1 MIDKNHKQFS
11 RNEDSIVVHGYQGC
25 DPLTGAISYPIYQ
38 TSTYKNPGLNS
49 NIKFSYSRC
58 DNPTRLELEN
68 TVALL
73 EGGTASFAF
82 ASGLAAVTATFS
94 LLKSGDHVV
103 ISDDIYGGSYR
114 QIEELWKNYGVQFT
128 YVDVGNTAAVKAA
141 VQPNTRMIYL
151 ESPTNPMMKVAD
163 IAAIAQISG
172 SCGALLVV
180 DNTFLTPYFQKPIKL
195 GADIVIH
202 SGTKFLAGHHDTTAG
217 FVVVNSE
224 ALEQRMG
231 LILRTEG
238 NGLSPFDSWLLLRG
252 IKTLAL
258 RMRRHEE
265 NAIRVAEFLKNH
277 PAVEK
282 VYFVGDPDHPSYDV
296 TKRQTTGFGGMI
308 SFSIKDVSKVEQ
320 VLCGGD
326 MIMFAESLGGTATLI
341 TYPQTQTHA
350 SIPADIRNR
359 IGITDR
365 LIRLSVGIE
374 DATDIITD
382 LSRMLGDG

>member
-1 MIDKNHKQFS
+1 MIDKNHKQFG
-11 RNEDSIVVHGYQGC
+11 RKMDSAVVHGYQGC

-58 DNPTRLELEN
+58 DNPTRAELEN

-73 EGGTASFAF
+73 EDGVAGFAF
-82 ASGLAAVTATFS
+82 ASGLAAVTAVFS

-103 ISDDIYGGSYR
+103 VSDDIYGGSYR
-114 QIEELWKNYGVQFT
+114 QIEELWKHFGVEFT
-128 YVDVGNTAAVKAA
+128 SVDVGDISAIKAA
-141 VQPNTRMIYL
+141 VQPNTKMVYL

-163 IAAIAQISG
+163 IAAISEISKA
-172 SCGALLVV
+172 CGAYLVV
-180 DNTFLTPYFQKPIKL
+180 DNTFLTPYFQKPIPL

-224 ALEQRMG
+224 ALEARIG

-238 NGLSPFDSWLLLRG
+238 SGLAPFDSWLLLRG

-258 RMRRHEE
+258 RMKKHEE
-265 NAIRVAEFLKNH
+265 NAIKVADFLKGH

-282 VYFVGDPDHPSYDV
+282 VYFVGLEDHPSYEV
-296 TKRQTTGFGGMI
+296 TKKQTTGFGGMI
-308 SFSIKDVSKVEQ
+308 SFTIKDVNKVEQ

-374 DATDIITD
+374 DAEDIIAD
-382 LSRMLGDG
+382 LKKMLG

>member
-1 MIDKNHKQFS
+1 MIDKNNKQFT
-11 RNEDSIVVHGYQGC
+11 RKADSVVVHGYQGC

-49 NIKFSYSRC
+49 NIQFSYSRC
-58 DNPTRLELEN
+58 DNPTRFELEN
-68 TVALL
+68 TIALL
-73 EGGTASFAF
+73 EGGTAGYAF

-94 LLKSGDHVV
+94 LLKSGEHVV
-103 ISDDIYGGSYR
+103 VSDDIYGGSYR
-114 QIEELWKNYGVQFT
+114 QIEELWKNFGVEFT
-128 YVDVGNTAAVKAA
+128 AVDVGDTAAVKAA
-141 VQPNTRMIYL
+141 VRPNTRMIYL

-163 IAAIAQISG
+163 IAAIAEISKG
-172 SCGALLVV
+172 CGALLVV
-180 DNTFLTPYFQKPIKL
+180 DNTFLTPYFQKPIEL

-224 ALEQRMG
+224 ALEKRMG

-238 NGLSPFDSWLLLRG
+238 SGLAPFDSWLVLRG

-258 RMRRHEE
+258 RMKRHEE
-265 NAIRVAEFLKNH
+265 NAIKVAAFLKTH

-282 VYFVGDPDHPSYDV
+282 VYFVGDKEHPSFDV
-296 TKRQTTGFGGMI
+296 TLRQTTGFGGMI
-308 SFSIKDVSKVEQ
+308 SFSIKDASKVEQ

-326 MIMFAESLGGTATLI
+326 MVMFAESLGGTATLI

-350 SIPADIRNR
+350 SIPADVRNR

-374 DATDIITD
+374 DAEDIIAD
-382 LSRMLGDG
+382 LRKMLS

>member
-1 MIDKNHKQFS
+1 MLDKNNKQFS
-11 RNEDSIVVHGYQGC
+11 RKADSVVVHGYQGC

-49 NIKFSYSRC
+49 NIQFSYSRC
-58 DNPTRLELEN
+58 DNPTRFELEN

-73 EGGTASFAF
+73 EGGTAGFAF

-94 LLKSGDHVV
+94 LLKSGEHVV
-103 ISDDIYGGSYR
+103 VSDDIYGGSYR
-114 QIEELWKNYGVQFT
+114 QIEELWKHFGVEFT
-128 YVDVGNTAAVKAA
+128 YVDVGDTEAVKAA
-141 VQPNTRMIYL
+141 VQSNTKMIYL

-163 IAAIAQISG
+163 IAAIAEISKA
-172 SCGALLVV
+172 CGALLVV
-180 DNTFLTPYFQKPIKL
+180 DNTFLTPYFQKPIAL

-224 ALEQRMG
+224 ALEKRMG

-238 NGLSPFDSWLLLRG
+238 SGLAPFDSWLLLRG

-265 NAIRVAEFLKNH
+265 NAVKVAAFLKNH

-282 VYFVGDPDHPSYDV
+282 VYFVGDKDHPSYDV
-296 TKRQTTGFGGMI
+296 TCRQTTGFGGMI
-308 SFSIKDVSKVEQ
+308 SFAIKDASKVEQ

-350 SIPADIRNR
+350 SIPAEIRNR

-374 DATDIITD
+374 DAEDIIAD
-382 LSRMLGDG
+382 LKKMLG

>member
-1 MIDKNHKQFS
+1 MIDKNHKQFG
-11 RNEDSIVVHGYQGC
+11 RKMDSVVVHGYQGC
-25 DPLTGAISYPIYQ
+25 DPLTGAISFPIYQ

-58 DNPTRLELEN
+58 DNPTRAELED

-73 EGGTASFAF
+73 ENGVAGFAF
-82 ASGLAAVTATFS
+82 TSGLAAVTATFS
-94 LLKSGDHVV
+94 LLKSGEHVI
-103 ISDDIYGGSYR
+103 ISDDIYGGTYR
-114 QIEELWKNYGVQFT
+114 QVENIWKELGVEFD
-128 YVDVGNTAAVKAA
+128 YVDVGDIAAIKAAVK
-141 VQPNTRMIYL
+141 PNTKMIYL

-163 IAAIAQISG
+163 IAAISQIAKE
-172 SCGALLVV
+172 CGALSVV
-180 DNTFLTPYFQKPIKL
+180 DNTFLTPYFQKPLDL

-224 ALEQRMG
+224 ALAEKISFMV
-231 LILRTEG
+231 RTEG
-238 NGLSPFDSWLLLRG
+238 AGLSPFDSWLLLRG

-258 RMRRHEE
+258 RMRKHEE
-265 NAIRVAEFLKNH
+265 NALKVAEFLKDN
-277 PAVEK
+277 PSVEK
-282 VYFVGDPDHPSYDV
+282 VYFVGLPEHPSYDV
-296 TKRQTTGFGGMI
+296 SKKQTTGFGGMI
-308 SFSIKDVSKVEQ
+308 SFTIKDVSKVEQ

-350 SIPADIRNR
+350 SIPAEIRNK

-374 DATDIITD
+374 YAGDIID
-382 LSRMLGDG
+382 DIKQA

>member
-1 MIDKNHKQFS
+1 MIDKNHKQFG
-11 RNEDSIVVHGYQGC
+11 RKMDSAVVHGYQGC
-25 DPLTGAISYPIYQ
+25 DPLTGAISFPIYQ

-58 DNPTRLELEN
+58 DNPTRAELED

-73 EGGTASFAF
+73 ENGMAGFAF
-82 ASGLAAVTATFS
+82 TSGLAAVTATFS
-94 LLKSGDHVV
+94 LLKSGEHVI
-103 ISDDIYGGSYR
+103 ISDDIYGGTYR
-114 QIEELWKNYGVQFT
+114 QVENIWKELGVEFD
-128 YVDVGNTAAVKAA
+128 YVDVGDIAAIKAA
-141 VQPNTRMIYL
+141 VRPNTKMIYL

-163 IAAIAQISG
+163 IAAISQIAKK
-172 SCGALLVV
+172 CGALSVV
-180 DNTFLTPYFQKPIKL
+180 DNTFLTPYFQKPLDL

-224 ALEQRMG
+224 ALAEKIGFMV
-231 LILRTEG
+231 RTEG
-238 NGLSPFDSWLLLRG
+238 AGLSPFDSWLLLRG

-258 RMRRHEE
+258 RMRKHEE
-265 NAIRVAEFLKNH
+265 NALKVAEFLKDH

-282 VYFVGDPDHPSYDV
+282 VYFVGLPEHPSYDV
-296 TKRQTTGFGGMI
+296 SKKQTTGFGGMI
-308 SFSIKDVSKVEQ
+308 SFTIKDVSKVEQ

-350 SIPADIRNR
+350 SIPAEIRNK

-374 DATDIITD
+374 DAEDIIAD
-382 LSRMLGDG
+382 LEKMLK

>member
-1 MIDKNHKQFS
+1 MIDKNNKQFT
-11 RNEDSIVVHGYQGC
+11 RKPDSVVVHGYQGC
-25 DPLTGAISYPIYQ
+25 DPLTGAVSFPIYQ
-38 TSTYKNPGLNS
+38 TSTYRNPGLNS
-49 NIKFSYSRC
+49 GIKYSYSRC
-58 DNPTRLELEN
+58 DNPTRYELEC

-73 EGGTASFAF
+73 EEGVAGFAF

-94 LLKSGDHVV
+94 LLKSGEHVV

-114 QIEELWKNYGVQFT
+114 QIEEIWKSFGVEFT
-128 YVDVGNTAAVKAA
+128 YVDVGDIEAIKSAIR
-141 VQPNTRMIYL
+141 PNTRMIYL

-163 IAAIAQISG
+163 IAAIAEISKD
-172 SCGALLVV
+172 CGALLVV
-180 DNTFLTPYFQKPIKL
+180 DNTFLTPYYQKPIAL

-224 ALEQRMG
+224 ELEARMG

-238 NGLSPFDSWLLLRG
+238 SGLSPFDSWLLLRG

-258 RMRRHEE
+258 RMKKHQE
-265 NAIRVAEFLKNH
+265 NALLVAEFLKNH
-277 PAVEK
+277 PAVEN
-282 VYFVGDPDHPSYDV
+282 VYYVGLPEHPSYEV
-296 TKRQTTGFGGMI
+296 SKRQTTGFGGMI
-308 SFSIKDVSKVEQ
+308 SFTIKDVSKVEQ

-350 SIPADIRNR
+350 SIPAEIRHR

-374 DATDIITD
+374 DAEDIITD
-382 LSRMLGDG
+382 LQKMLG

>member
-1 MIDKNHKQFS
+1 MIDKNHKQFG
-11 RNEDSIVVHGYQGC
+11 RKMDSVVVHGYQGC
-25 DPLTGAISYPIYQ
+25 DPLTGAISFPIYQ

-58 DNPTRLELEN
+58 DNPTRAELED

-73 EGGTASFAF
+73 ENGVAGFAF
-82 ASGLAAVTATFS
+82 TSGLAAVTATFS
-94 LLKSGDHVV
+94 LLKSGEHVI
-103 ISDDIYGGSYR
+103 ISDDIYGGTYR
-114 QIEELWKNYGVQFT
+114 QVENIWKELGVEFD
-128 YVDVGNTAAVKAA
+128 YVDVGDIAAIKAAVKS
-141 VQPNTRMIYL
+141 NTKMIYL

-163 IAAIAQISG
+163 IAAISQIAKE
-172 SCGALLVV
+172 CGALSVV
-180 DNTFLTPYFQKPIKL
+180 DNTFLTPYFQKPLNL

-224 ALEQRMG
+224 ALAEKISFMV
-231 LILRTEG
+231 RTEG
-238 NGLSPFDSWLLLRG
+238 AGLSPFDSWLLLRG

-258 RMRRHEE
+258 RMRKHEE
-265 NAIRVAEFLKNH
+265 NALKVAEFLKDN
-277 PAVEK
+277 PSVEK
-282 VYFVGDPDHPSYDV
+282 VYFVGLPEHPSYDV
-296 TKRQTTGFGGMI
+296 SKKQTTGFGGMI
-308 SFSIKDVSKVEQ
+308 SFTIKDVSKVEQ

-350 SIPADIRNR
+350 SIPAEIRNK

-374 DATDIITD
+374 DAEDIIAD
-382 LSRMLGDG
+382 LEKMLK

>member
-11 RNEDSIVVHGYQGC
+11 RKMDSAVVHGYKGC
-25 DPLTGAISYPIYQ
+25 DPLTGAISFPIYQ

-58 DNPTRLELEN
+58 DNPTRAELED
-68 TVALL
+68 TVAML
-73 EGGTASFAF
+73 EEGVAGFAF

-103 ISDDIYGGSYR
+103 ISDDIYGGTYR
-114 QIEELWKNYGVQFT
+114 QIEGIWKELGVDFD
-128 YVDVGNTAAVKAA
+128 YVDVGNIDAIRAAVRPTTK
-141 VQPNTRMIYL
+141 MIYL

-163 IAAIAQISG
+163 IRAISEIAKE
-172 SCGALLVV
+172 CGALSVV
-180 DNTFLTPYFQKPIKL
+180 DNTFLTPYFQKPIPL

-224 ALEQRMG
+224 ALAEKIGFM
-231 LILRTEG
+231 LRTEG
-238 NGLSPFDSWLLLRG
+238 AGLGPFDSWLLLRG

-258 RMRRHEE
+258 RMKKHEE
-265 NAIRVAEFLKNH
+265 NALAVAAFLKEH
-277 PAVEK
+277 SAVEN
-282 VYFVGDPDHPSYDV
+282 VYFVGLPEHPSYEV
-296 TKRQTTGFGGMI
+296 SKKQTSGFGGMI
-308 SFSIKDVSKVEQ
+308 SFTVKDVSKVEQ

-350 SIPADIRNR
+350 SIPAEIRNR

-374 DATDIITD
+374 DAEDIIAD
-382 LSRMLGDG
+382 LKKMLA

>member
-1 MIDKNHKQFS
+1 MIDKNNKQFT
-11 RNEDSIVVHGYQGC
+11 RKVDSVVVHGYEGC

-58 DNPTRLELEN
+58 DNPTRFELEN
-68 TVALL
+68 TIALL
-73 EGGTASFAF
+73 EGGTAGFAF

-94 LLKSGDHVV
+94 LLKSGEHVV
-103 ISDDIYGGSYR
+103 VSDDIYGGSYR
-114 QIEELWKNYGVQFT
+114 QIEELWKHFGVEFT
-128 YVDVGNTAAVKAA
+128 AVDVGDTEAVKAA
-141 VQPNTRMIYL
+141 VKSTTKMIYL

-163 IAAIAQISG
+163 IAAIAEISKN
-172 SCGALLVV
+172 CGALLVV
-180 DNTFLTPYFQKPIKL
+180 DNTFLTPYFQKPIEL
-195 GADIVIH
+195 GADVVIH

-217 FVVVNSE
+217 FVVVNNE
-224 ALEQRMG
+224 ELEKRMG

-238 NGLSPFDSWLLLRG
+238 SGLAPFDSWLVLRG

-258 RMRRHEE
+258 RMKRHEE
-265 NAIRVAEFLKNH
+265 NAIKVAEFLKGH

-282 VYFVGDPDHPSYDV
+282 VYFVGDKEHPSFDV
-296 TKRQTTGFGGMI
+296 TMRQTTGFGGMI
-308 SFSIKDVSKVEQ
+308 SFSIKDASKVEQ

-350 SIPADIRNR
+350 SIPADVRNR

-374 DATDIITD
+374 DAEDIIAD
-382 LSRMLGDG
+382 LGKMLS

>member
-1 MIDKNHKQFS
+1 MIDKNNKQFT
-11 RNEDSIVVHGYQGC
+11 RKADSVVVHGYQGC

-49 NIKFSYSRC
+49 NIQFSYSRC
-58 DNPTRLELEN
+58 DNPTRFELEN
-68 TVALL
+68 TIALL
-73 EGGTASFAF
+73 ENGTAGYAF

-94 LLKSGDHVV
+94 LLKSGEHVV
-103 ISDDIYGGSYR
+103 VSDDIYGGSYR
-114 QIEELWKNYGVQFT
+114 QIEELWKNFGVEFT
-128 YVDVGNTAAVKAA
+128 AVDVGDTAAVKAA
-141 VQPNTRMIYL
+141 VRPNTKMIYL

-163 IAAIAQISG
+163 IAAIAEISKA
-172 SCGALLVV
+172 CGALLVV
-180 DNTFLTPYFQKPIKL
+180 DNTFLTPYFQKPIEL

-217 FVVVNSE
+217 FVVVNNE
-224 ALEQRMG
+224 ALEKRMG

-238 NGLSPFDSWLLLRG
+238 SGLAPFDSWLVLRG

-258 RMRRHEE
+258 RMKRHEE
-265 NAIRVAEFLKNH
+265 NAIKVAAFLKNH

-282 VYFVGDPDHPSYDV
+282 VYFVGDKEHPSFDV
-296 TKRQTTGFGGMI
+296 TMKQTTGFGGMI
-308 SFSIKDVSKVEQ
+308 SFSIKDASKVEQ

-350 SIPADIRNR
+350 SIPAEVRNK

-374 DATDIITD
+374 DAEDIIAD
-382 LSRMLGDG
+382 LTKMLS

>member
-1 MIDKNHKQFS
+1 MIDKNNKQFT
-11 RNEDSIVVHGYQGC
+11 RKADSVVVHGYQGC

-49 NIKFSYSRC
+49 NIQFSYSRC
-58 DNPTRLELEN
+58 DNPTRFELEN
-68 TVALL
+68 TIALL
-73 EGGTASFAF
+73 ENGTASYAF

-94 LLKSGDHVV
+94 LLKSGEHVV
-103 ISDDIYGGSYR
+103 VSDDIYGGSYR
-114 QIEELWKNYGVQFT
+114 QIEELWKNFGVEFT
-128 YVDVGNTAAVKAA
+128 AVDVGDTAAVKAA
-141 VQPNTRMIYL
+141 VRPNTKMIYL

-163 IAAIAQISG
+163 IAAIAEISKA
-172 SCGALLVV
+172 CGALLVV
-180 DNTFLTPYFQKPIKL
+180 DNTFLTPYFQKPIEL

-217 FVVVNSE
+217 FVVVNNE
-224 ALEQRMG
+224 ALEKRMG

-238 NGLSPFDSWLLLRG
+238 SGLAPFDSWLVLRG

-258 RMRRHEE
+258 RMKRHEE
-265 NAIRVAEFLKNH
+265 NAIKVAAFLKNH

-282 VYFVGDPDHPSYDV
+282 VYFVGDKEHPSFDV
-296 TKRQTTGFGGMI
+296 TMKQTTGFGGMI
-308 SFSIKDVSKVEQ
+308 SFSIKDASKVEQ

-350 SIPADIRNR
+350 SIPAEVRNK

-374 DATDIITD
+374 DAEDIIAD
-382 LSRMLGDG
+382 LTKMLS

>member
-1 MIDKNHKQFS
+1 MIDKNHKQFG
-11 RNEDSIVVHGYQGC
+11 RKMDSVVVHGYQGC
-25 DPLTGAISYPIYQ
+25 DPLTGAISFPIYQ

-58 DNPTRLELEN
+58 DNPTRAELED

-73 EGGTASFAF
+73 ENGVAGFAF
-82 ASGLAAVTATFS
+82 TSGLAAVTATFS
-94 LLKSGDHVV
+94 LLKSGEHVI
-103 ISDDIYGGSYR
+103 ISDDIYGGTYR
-114 QIEELWKNYGVQFT
+114 QVENIWKELGVEFD
-128 YVDVGNTAAVKAA
+128 YVDVGDIAAIKAAVKS
-141 VQPNTRMIYL
+141 NTKMIYL

-163 IAAIAQISG
+163 IAAISQIAKE
-172 SCGALLVV
+172 CGALSVV
-180 DNTFLTPYFQKPIKL
+180 DNTFLTPYFQKPLNL

-224 ALEQRMG
+224 ALAEKISFMV
-231 LILRTEG
+231 RTEG
-238 NGLSPFDSWLLLRG
+238 AGLSPFDSWLLLRG

-258 RMRRHEE
+258 RMRKHEE
-265 NAIRVAEFLKNH
+265 NALKVAEFLKDN
-277 PAVEK
+277 PSVEM
-282 VYFVGDPDHPSYDV
+282 VYFVGLPEHPSYDV
-296 TKRQTTGFGGMI
+296 SKKQTTGFGGMI
-308 SFSIKDVSKVEQ
+308 SFTIKDVSKVEQ

-350 SIPADIRNR
+350 SIPAEIRNK

-374 DATDIITD
+374 DAEDIIAD
-382 LSRMLGDG
+382 LEKMLK

>member
-1 MIDKNHKQFS
+1 MIDKNHKQFG
-11 RNEDSIVVHGYQGC
+11 RKMDSVVVHGYQGC
-25 DPLTGAISYPIYQ
+25 DPLTGAISFPIYQ

-58 DNPTRLELEN
+58 DNPTRAELED

-73 EGGTASFAF
+73 ENGVAGFAF
-82 ASGLAAVTATFS
+82 TSGLAAVTATFS
-94 LLKSGDHVV
+94 LLKSGEHVI
-103 ISDDIYGGSYR
+103 ISDDIYGGTYR
-114 QIEELWKNYGVQFT
+114 QVENIWKELGVEFD
-128 YVDVGNTAAVKAA
+128 YVDVGDIAAIKAAVK
-141 VQPNTRMIYL
+141 PNTKMIYL

-163 IAAIAQISG
+163 IAAISQIAKE
-172 SCGALLVV
+172 CGALSVV
-180 DNTFLTPYFQKPIKL
+180 DNTFLTPYFQKPLDL

-224 ALEQRMG
+224 ALAEKISFMV
-231 LILRTEG
+231 RTEG
-238 NGLSPFDSWLLLRG
+238 AGLSPFDSWLLLRG

-258 RMRRHEE
+258 RMRKHEE
-265 NAIRVAEFLKNH
+265 NALKVAEFLKDN
-277 PAVEK
+277 PSVEK
-282 VYFVGDPDHPSYDV
+282 VYFVGLPEHPSYDV
-296 TKRQTTGFGGMI
+296 SKKQTTGFGGMI
-308 SFSIKDVSKVEQ
+308 SFTIKDASKVEQ

-350 SIPADIRNR
+350 SIPAEIRNK

-374 DATDIITD
+374 DAEDIIAD
-382 LSRMLGDG
+382 LEKMLK

>member
-1 MIDKNHKQFS
+1 MIDKNNKQFT
-11 RNEDSIVVHGYQGC
+11 RKADSVVVHGYQGC

-49 NIKFSYSRC
+49 NIQFSYSRC
-58 DNPTRLELEN
+58 DNPTRFELEN
-68 TVALL
+68 TIALL
-73 EGGTASFAF
+73 ENGTAGYAF
-82 ASGLAAVTATFS
+82 SSGLAAVTATFS
-94 LLKSGDHVV
+94 LLKSGEHVV
-103 ISDDIYGGSYR
+103 VSDDIYGGSYR
-114 QIEELWKNYGVQFT
+114 QIEELWKNFGVEFT
-128 YVDVGNTAAVKAA
+128 AVDVGDTAAVKAA
-141 VQPNTRMIYL
+141 VRPNTKMIYL

-163 IAAIAQISG
+163 IAAIAEISKA
-172 SCGALLVV
+172 CGALLVV
-180 DNTFLTPYFQKPIKL
+180 DNTFLTPYFQKPIEL

-217 FVVVNSE
+217 FVVVNNE
-224 ALEQRMG
+224 ALEKRMG

-238 NGLSPFDSWLLLRG
+238 SGLAPFDSWLVLRG

-258 RMRRHEE
+258 RMKRHEE
-265 NAIRVAEFLKNH
+265 NAIKVAAFLKNH

-282 VYFVGDPDHPSYDV
+282 VYFVGDKEHPSFDV
-296 TKRQTTGFGGMI
+296 TMKQTTGFGGMI
-308 SFSIKDVSKVEQ
+308 SFSIKDASKVEQ

-350 SIPADIRNR
+350 SIPAEVRNK

-374 DATDIITD
+374 DAEDIIAD
-382 LSRMLGDG
+382 LTKMLS

>member
-1 MIDKNHKQFS
+1 MIDKNNKQFT
-11 RNEDSIVVHGYQGC
+11 RKADSVVVHGYQGC

-49 NIKFSYSRC
+49 NIQFSYSRC
-58 DNPTRLELEN
+58 DNPTRFELEN
-68 TVALL
+68 TIALL
-73 EGGTASFAF
+73 ENGTAGYAF

-94 LLKSGDHVV
+94 LLKSGEHVV
-103 ISDDIYGGSYR
+103 VSDDIYGGSYR
-114 QIEELWKNYGVQFT
+114 QIEELWKNFGVEFT
-128 YVDVGNTAAVKAA
+128 AVDVGDTAAVKAA
-141 VQPNTRMIYL
+141 VRPNTKMIYL

-163 IAAIAQISG
+163 IAAIAEISKA
-172 SCGALLVV
+172 CGALLVV
-180 DNTFLTPYFQKPIKL
+180 DNTFLTPYFQKPIEL

-224 ALEQRMG
+224 ALEKRMG

-238 NGLSPFDSWLLLRG
+238 SGLAPFDSWLVLRG

-258 RMRRHEE
+258 RMKRHEE
-265 NAIRVAEFLKNH
+265 NAIKVAAFLKNH

-282 VYFVGDPDHPSYDV
+282 VYFVGDKEHPSFDV
-296 TKRQTTGFGGMI
+296 TMKQTTGFGGMI
-308 SFSIKDVSKVEQ
+308 SFSIKDASKVEQ

-350 SIPADIRNR
+350 SIPAEVRNK

-374 DATDIITD
+374 DAEDIIAD
-382 LSRMLGDG
+382 LTKMLS

>member
-1 MIDKNHKQFS
+1 MIDKNNKQFS
-11 RNEDSIVVHGYQGC
+11 RKTDSVVVHGYQGC

-49 NIKFSYSRC
+49 NIQFSYSRC
-58 DNPTRLELEN
+58 DNPTRFELEN
-68 TVALL
+68 TIALL
-73 EGGTASFAF
+73 EGGTAGYAF

-94 LLKSGDHVV
+94 LLRSGEHVV
-103 ISDDIYGGSYR
+103 VSDDIYGGSYR
-114 QIEELWKNYGVQFT
+114 QIEELWKHFGVEFT
-128 YVDVGNTAAVKAA
+128 AVDVGDTAAVKAA
-141 VQPNTRMIYL
+141 VKPNTKMIYL

-163 IAAIAQISG
+163 IAAIAEISKN
-172 SCGALLVV
+172 CGALLVV
-180 DNTFLTPYFQKPIKL
+180 DNTFLTPYFQKPIAL

-224 ALEQRMG
+224 ELEKRMG

-238 NGLSPFDSWLLLRG
+238 SGLAPFDSWLVLRG

-265 NAIRVAEFLKNH
+265 NAIKVAEFLKGH
-277 PAVEK
+277 PAVEA
-282 VYFVGDPDHPSYDV
+282 VYFVGDKEHPSYDV
-296 TKRQTTGFGGMI
+296 TLRQTTGFGGMI
-308 SFSIKDVSKVEQ
+308 SFAIKDASKVEQ

-350 SIPADIRNR
+350 SIPAEIRNR

-374 DATDIITD
+374 DAEDIIAD
-382 LSRMLGDG
+382 LRKMLS

>member
-1 MIDKNHKQFS
+1 MLDKNNKQFT
-11 RNEDSIVVHGYQGC
+11 RKPDSVVVHGYQGC
-25 DPLTGAISYPIYQ
+25 DPLTGAVSYPIYQ
-38 TSTYKNPGLNS
+38 TSTYRNPGLNS
-49 NIKFSYSRC
+49 GIKFSYSRC
-58 DNPTRLELEN
+58 DNPTRFELEN
-68 TVALL
+68 TIALL
-73 EGGTASFAF
+73 EGGVAGFAF
-82 ASGLAAVTATFS
+82 SSGLAAVTATFS

-103 ISDDIYGGSYR
+103 ISDDVYGGTYR
-114 QIEELWKNYGVQFT
+114 QVEELWKNFGVKFT
-128 YVDVGNTAAVKAA
+128 VVDVGDTKAVSDAVCENTK
-141 VQPNTRMIYL
+141 MIYL

-163 IAAIAQISG
+163 IAAIAEISKA
-172 SCGALLVV
+172 CGALLVV
-180 DNTFLTPYFQKPIKL
+180 DNTFLTPYFQKPIGL
-195 GADIVIH
+195 GADVVIH

-217 FVVVNSE
+217 FVVVNNE
-224 ALEQRMG
+224 ELEKRMG

-238 NGLSPFDSWLLLRG
+238 SGLAPFDSWLVLRG

-265 NAIRVAEFLKNH
+265 NAIKVAAFLKNH
-277 PAVEK
+277 PAVEA
-282 VYFVGDPDHPSYDV
+282 VHFVGDKEHPSYDV
-296 TKRQTTGFGGMI
+296 TMRQTTGFGGMI
-308 SFSIKDVSKVEQ
+308 SFSIKDSSKVEQ

-374 DATDIITD
+374 DAEDIIAD
-382 LSRMLGDG
+382 LRKMLA

>member
-1 MIDKNHKQFS
+1 MIDKNNKQFT
-11 RNEDSIVVHGYQGC
+11 RKADSVVVHGYQGC

-49 NIKFSYSRC
+49 NIQFSYSRC
-58 DNPTRLELEN
+58 DNPTRFELEN
-68 TVALL
+68 TIALL
-73 EGGTASFAF
+73 ENGTAGYAF

-94 LLKSGDHVV
+94 LLKSGEHVV
-103 ISDDIYGGSYR
+103 VSDDIYGGSYR
-114 QIEELWKNYGVQFT
+114 QIEELWKNFGVEFT
-128 YVDVGNTAAVKAA
+128 AVDVGDTAAVKAA
-141 VQPNTRMIYL
+141 VRPNTKMIYL

-163 IAAIAQISG
+163 IAAIAEISKT
-172 SCGALLVV
+172 CGALLVV
-180 DNTFLTPYFQKPIKL
+180 DNTFLTPYFQKPIEL

-217 FVVVNSE
+217 FVVVNNE
-224 ALEQRMG
+224 ALEKRMG

-238 NGLSPFDSWLLLRG
+238 SGLAPFDSWLVLRG

-258 RMRRHEE
+258 RMKRHEE
-265 NAIRVAEFLKNH
+265 NAIKVAAFLKNH

-282 VYFVGDPDHPSYDV
+282 VYFVGDKEHPSFDV
-296 TKRQTTGFGGMI
+296 TMKQTTGFGGMI
-308 SFSIKDVSKVEQ
+308 SFSIKDASKVEQ

-350 SIPADIRNR
+350 SIPAEVRNK

-374 DATDIITD
+374 DAEDIIAD
-382 LSRMLGDG
+382 LTKMLS

>member
-1 MIDKNHKQFS
+1 MIDKNHKQFG
-11 RNEDSIVVHGYQGC
+11 RKMDSVVVHGYQGC
-25 DPLTGAISYPIYQ
+25 DPLTGAISFPIYQ

-58 DNPTRLELEN
+58 DNPTRAELED

-73 EGGTASFAF
+73 ENGVAGFAF
-82 ASGLAAVTATFS
+82 TSGLAAVTATFS
-94 LLKSGDHVV
+94 LLKSGEHVI
-103 ISDDIYGGSYR
+103 ISDDIYGGTYR
-114 QIEELWKNYGVQFT
+114 QVENIWKELGVEFD
-128 YVDVGNTAAVKAA
+128 YVDVGDIAAIKAAVK
-141 VQPNTRMIYL
+141 PNTKMIYL

-163 IAAIAQISG
+163 IAAISQIAKE
-172 SCGALLVV
+172 CGALSVV
-180 DNTFLTPYFQKPIKL
+180 DNTFLTPYFQKPLDL

-224 ALEQRMG
+224 ALAEKIGFMV
-231 LILRTEG
+231 RTEG
-238 NGLSPFDSWLLLRG
+238 AGLSPFDSWLLLRG

-258 RMRRHEE
+258 RMRKHEE
-265 NAIRVAEFLKNH
+265 NALKVAEFLKDN
-277 PAVEK
+277 PSVEK
-282 VYFVGDPDHPSYDV
+282 VYFVGLPEHPSYDV
-296 TKRQTTGFGGMI
+296 SKKQTTGFGGMI
-308 SFSIKDVSKVEQ
+308 SFTIKDVSKVEQ

-350 SIPADIRNR
+350 SIPAEIRNK

-374 DATDIITD
+374 DAEDIIAD
-382 LSRMLGDG
+382 LEKMLK

>member
-1 MIDKNHKQFS
+1 MIDKNHKQFG
-11 RNEDSIVVHGYQGC
+11 RKMDSVVVHGYQGC
-25 DPLTGAISYPIYQ
+25 DPLTGAISFPIYQ

-58 DNPTRLELEN
+58 DNPTRAELED

-73 EGGTASFAF
+73 ENGVAGFAF
-82 ASGLAAVTATFS
+82 TSGLAAVTATFS
-94 LLKSGDHVV
+94 LLKSGEHVI
-103 ISDDIYGGSYR
+103 ISDDIYGGTYR
-114 QIEELWKNYGVQFT
+114 QVENIWKELGVEFD
-128 YVDVGNTAAVKAA
+128 YVDVGDIAAIKAAVK
-141 VQPNTRMIYL
+141 PNTKMIYL

-163 IAAIAQISG
+163 IAAISQIAKE
-172 SCGALLVV
+172 CGALSVV
-180 DNTFLTPYFQKPIKL
+180 DNTFLTPYFQKPLDL

-224 ALEQRMG
+224 ALAEKISFMV
-231 LILRTEG
+231 RTEG
-238 NGLSPFDSWLLLRG
+238 AGLSPFDSWLLLRG

-258 RMRRHEE
+258 RMRKHEE
-265 NAIRVAEFLKNH
+265 NALKVAEFLKDN
-277 PAVEK
+277 PSVEK
-282 VYFVGDPDHPSYDV
+282 VYFVGLPEHPSYDV
-296 TKRQTTGFGGMI
+296 SKKQTTGFGGMI
-308 SFSIKDVSKVEQ
+308 SFTIKDVSKVEQ

-350 SIPADIRNR
+350 SIPAEIRNK

-374 DATDIITD
+374 DAEDIIAD
-382 LSRMLGDG
+382 LEKMLK

>member
-1 MIDKNHKQFS
+1 MIDKNHKQFG
-11 RNEDSIVVHGYQGC
+11 RKMDSVVVHGYQGC
-25 DPLTGAISYPIYQ
+25 DPLTGAISFPIYQ

-58 DNPTRLELEN
+58 DNPTRAELED

-73 EGGTASFAF
+73 ENGMAGFAF
-82 ASGLAAVTATFS
+82 TSGLAAVTATFS
-94 LLKSGDHVV
+94 LLKSGEHVI
-103 ISDDIYGGSYR
+103 ISDDIYGGTYR
-114 QIEELWKNYGVQFT
+114 QVENIWKELGVEFD
-128 YVDVGNTAAVKAA
+128 YVDVGDIAAIKAA
-141 VQPNTRMIYL
+141 VRPNTKMIYL

-163 IAAIAQISG
+163 IAAISQIAKE
-172 SCGALLVV
+172 CGALSVV
-180 DNTFLTPYFQKPIKL
+180 DNTFLTPYFQKPLDL

-224 ALEQRMG
+224 ALAEKIGFMV
-231 LILRTEG
+231 RTEG
-238 NGLSPFDSWLLLRG
+238 AGLSPFDSWLLLRG

-258 RMRRHEE
+258 RMRKHEE
-265 NAIRVAEFLKNH
+265 NALKVAEFLKDH

-282 VYFVGDPDHPSYDV
+282 VYFVGLPEHPSYDV
-296 TKRQTTGFGGMI
+296 SKKQTTGFGGMI
-308 SFSIKDVSKVEQ
+308 SFTIKDVSKVEQ

-350 SIPADIRNR
+350 SIPAEIRNK

-374 DATDIITD
+374 DAEDIISD
-382 LSRMLGDG
+382 LEKMLK